1 MDNPSDQYP
10 QIPMNSRRI
19 CLGFKDLDKDGRI
32 LRRILW
38 IHLAEDMELE
48 EVSERCVLS
57 LKILSGLTTSQL
69 REAVLGTDLM
79 IYYTKE

>member
-1 MDNPSDQYP
+1 M
-10 QIPMNSRRI
+10 
-19 CLGFKDLDKDGRI
+19 GFKDLDKDRVMRSVVW
-32 LRRILW
+32 L
-38 IHLAEDMELE
+38 HLAEDMELE

>member
-1 MDNPSDQYP
+1 M
-10 QIPMNSRRI
+10 
-19 CLGFKDLDKDGRI
+19 GFKDLDKDRVMRSVVW
-32 LRRILW
+32 L
-38 IHLAEDMELE
+38 HLAEDMELE

-57 LKILSGLTTSQL
+57 LKILSGLTTQQL